1 MIMWLYEVLTYRP
14 TDRPT
19 VGHVDK
25 FSKGI
30 YGAKYIL
37 LPTKVNQN

>member
-1 MIMWLYEVLTYRP
+1 MIMWLYEVLTYW
-14 TDRPT
+14 PT

-25 FSKGI
+25 FSKGT

-37 LPTKVNQN
+37 LSTKVNQN